1 MRFEKQVKLQRSI
14 LVDGLVLKCVKKIS
28 AMAQL
33 TILLYSKSENK
44 ACDLSTND
52 CIKLSS
58 SCVATSKD
66 PYPIDSRNNSSSQSS
81 LQTRLPPPNRDRLS
95 AI

>member
-33 TILLYSKSENK
+33 TILLYSK
-44 ACDLSTND
+44 CDLSTND

-81 LQTRLPPPNRDRLS
+81 LQTRRPPPNRDRLS